1 MQILSSFVEII
12 SGQTSQFTNLKMLKI
27 YPKVVDSAERAQ
39 KNASMSVEVKKFLL
53 DGSPSATFTYMLFPL
68 GVEYLAH

>member
-1 MQILSSFVEII
+1 MQILSSMELI
-12 SGQTSQFTNLKMLKI
+12 SDQTSPFTNLKMLKI

-53 DGSPSATFTYMLFPL
+53 HGSSSATFTYMLFPL
-68 GVEYLAH
+68 GG